1 MAAKRTAELI
11 PLCHPLGLDAM
22 TVDFAAEEDAI
33 RVTATAS
40 LTGRTGVEMEAMTA
54 ASIALLTLYDMGKAL
69 DRAMVIE
76 GVRLLA
82 KRGGKSGDWTAPE

>member
-1 MAAKRTAELI
+1 
-11 PLCHPLGLDAM
+11 
-22 TVDFAAEEDAI
+22 
-33 RVTATAS
+33 
-40 LTGRTGVEMEAMTA
+40 MTA

-82 KRGGKSGDWTAPE
+82 KSGGKAGDWTAPG